1 MANHKAL
8 VFKSL
13 TRIITYKP
21 RPKTQYRRHR
31 LQGYQQ
37 LVKLSPELSPTHAEA
52 PAGLTKRFG
61 TESGFLLK
69 IRFLIQLG

>member
-1 MANHKAL
+1 MANRNAL

-13 TRIITYKP
+13 MRIITYKP
-21 RPKTQYRRHR
+21 RPKTQYRRR

-37 LVKLSPELSPTHAEA
+37 LVKLSPELSPTYAEA